1 MHGIISRQPGSVGE
15 INSMNP
21 ETQPASS
28 RQETNH
34 NTRQDDLVRQVAER
48 VWQLWQQELRLERE
62 RRSDIRR

>member
-1 MHGIISRQPGSVGE
+1 MHGIISRRPGSAGE
-15 INSMNP
+15 INGMNP

-28 RQETNH
+28 NQEPNN